1 MDPVSPAP
9 GVHQKGTK
17 GDVDGPGP
25 DILCPNGAKAIPIFR
40 SVLAVP
46 VRASTPADKNP
57 MKEIPT
63 VYDIAN
69 GDVQTAV
76 FLRRGLERALRFH
89 TSDGWS
95 TDLRSL
101 EEFVR
106 LIDGEVLLDSHKDEG
121 EFVVLDLP
129 QSVLV
134 VELNELSATTPSV
147 FVQIHAASRQAARL
161 EMARVKELIPL
172 ADEPASDQISVGF
185 WYFTNRGPRKVM
197 RRLSAPAWSEG
208 ARNYPTS
215 TRRLL
220 EPLMAD
226 LPAVLS
232 GGRLILWH
240 GAPGTGK
247 TSALR
252 TVARESAKDILLE
265 YVLDPD
271 AFFGNE
277 TGYFVSVLFNDED
290 EVEEGKTR
298 LLVLED
304 CDDLLAADAKATAQG
319 LARLLNLVDGLIGQG
334 LRIGALITTNDPLT
348 GFHPAVSR
356 PGRCGAAISF
366 DAFDQEEADQWL
378 AREGVAAQGR
388 DKTSL
393 AELLAIRDGRSLP
406 LPRASI
412 GFVTSRD

>member
-1 MDPVSPAP
+1 
-9 GVHQKGTK
+9 
-17 GDVDGPGP
+17 
-25 DILCPNGAKAIPIFR
+25 
-40 SVLAVP
+40 
-46 VRASTPADKNP
+46 
-57 MKEIPT
+57 MKELPT

-76 FLRRGLERALRFH
+76 FIRRGLERALRFH

-101 EEFVR
+101 EEFIR
-106 LIDGEVLLDSHKDEG
+106 LIDGDVLLDSHKDEG

-129 QSVLV
+129 QSVLM
-134 VELNELSATTPSV
+134 VELNGRSATTPSV
-147 FVQIHAASRQAARL
+147 FVQIHASSRQAARL

-172 ADEPASDQISVGF
+172 ADEPASDEISIGF
-185 WYFTNRGPRKVM
+185 WYRASRGPRKEV
-197 RRLSAPAWSEG
+197 RRLSAPSWGEG

-220 EPLMAD
+220 EPLMAN

-252 TVARESAKDILLE
+252 TLARESATDILVE

-271 AFFGNE
+271 TLFGND

-290 EVEEGKTR
+290 EV
-298 LLVLED
+298 LS
-304 CDDLLAADAKATAQG
+304 
-319 LARLLNLVDGLIGQG
+319 LIH
-334 LRIGALITTNDPLT
+334 I
-348 GFHPAVSR
+348 
-356 PGRCGAAISF
+356 
-366 DAFDQEEADQWL
+366 
-378 AREGVAAQGR
+378 
-388 DKTSL
+388 
-393 AELLAIRDGRSLP
+393 
-406 LPRASI
+406 
-412 GFVTSRD
+412 

>member
-1 MDPVSPAP
+1 M
-9 GVHQKGTK
+9 
-17 GDVDGPGP
+17 
-25 DILCPNGAKAIPIFR
+25 
-40 SVLAVP
+40 
-46 VRASTPADKNP
+46 
-57 MKEIPT
+57 
-63 VYDIAN
+63 
-69 GDVQTAV
+69 QTAV
-76 FLRRGLERALRFH
+76 FVRRGLERALRFH

-95 TDLRSL
+95 TDCRDL

-106 LIDGEVLLDSHKDEG
+106 LVNGDVLLDSHKAEA

-134 VELNELSATTPSV
+134 VELNERSATMPSA
-147 FVQIHAASRQAARL
+147 FVQVYAGSRQAARL

-172 ADEPASDQISVGF
+172 ADEPSSDEISVGF
-185 WYFTNRGPRKVM
+185 WYLTNRGPRKDV
-197 RRLSAPAWSEG
+197 RRLSAPAWAEG
-208 ARNYPTS
+208 ARNYPTL

-220 EPLMAD
+220 EPLIAD

-252 TVARESAKDILLE
+252 TLARESAKDILLE

-271 AFFGNE
+271 TFFGNE

-304 CDDLLAADAKATAQG
+304 CDELLAADAKRQGGQG

-334 LRIGALITTNDPLT
+334 LRIGVLITTNDMLS

>member
-1 MDPVSPAP
+1 
-9 GVHQKGTK
+9 
-17 GDVDGPGP
+17 
-25 DILCPNGAKAIPIFR
+25 
-40 SVLAVP
+40 
-46 VRASTPADKNP
+46 
-57 MKEIPT
+57 MKELPT

-76 FLRRGLERALRFH
+76 FVRRGLERALRFH

-95 TDLRSL
+95 TDCRSL

-106 LIDGEVLLDSHKDEG
+106 LIDGEVLLDSHKSDG

-134 VELNELSATTPSV
+134 VELNERAATTPSV
-147 FVQIHAASRQAARL
+147 FVQIHAGSRQAARL
-161 EMARVKELIPL
+161 EMARVKELIQL
-172 ADEPASDQISVGF
+172 ADEPASDEISVGF
-185 WYFTNRGPRKVM
+185 WYRSNRGARKVV
-197 RRLSAPAWSEG
+197 RRLSAPAWGDG
-208 ARNYPTS
+208 ARNYPTP

-220 EPLMAD
+220 EPMMAN

-240 GAPGTGK
+240 GPPGTGK

-252 TVARESAKDILLE
+252 TLARESAKDILLE

-271 AFFGNE
+271 TFFGNDS
-277 TGYFVSVLFNDED
+277 GYFVSVLFNDDD
-290 EVEEGKTR
+290 EVEEEKTR

-304 CDDLLAADAKATAQG
+304 CDDLLVADAKHQGGQG

-334 LRIGALITTNDPLT
+334 LRIGVLITTNDPLS

-366 DAFDQEEADQWL
+366 EAFDKEEADQWL
-378 AREGVAAQGR
+378 AGEGVGAQRR
-388 DKTSL
+388 DKPSL
-393 AELLAIRDGRSLP
+393 AELIAIRDGRILP
-406 LPRASI
+406 TPRAPM
-412 GFVTSRD
+412 GFVTSPTVS